1 MDMLNAVRR
10 QCSFKKL
17 AVFLSGA
24 IVILIA
30 VSYSS
35 AQSVKV
41 GRTVGG
47 SGFHIPSYVAI
58 DKGFLKAEG
67 LDANFIAA
75 TAGVLVRA
83 TIAKEIEF
91 TPIPGGGSE
100 AMLKGAP
107 LVFFVGESLVSQW
120 TLTTTPDIKRVEDLR
135 GKTLGLGRPGSA
147 DYSEMVVTLGK
158 HFNMQPGKDYK
169 VISFTGEPDRVAALI
184 QGSIQGGILS
194 FPHAARAEKEGM
206 KILMRTGDYIPRL
219 GGTFLTHKDFLK
231 EKRDVVKRFTR
242 GMIKATDYIKA
253 NKKGSLEVI
262 QKYFEIKDAKIVESI
277 YNQVYDKYSPEMP
290 PELIK
295 DLFES
300 RTTPELGWPQGKPLP
315 DLDQFVDR
323 SIVNEVL
330 KEMGRKPGE
339 NNEVALEAFCRL
351 RAPAGEVGF
360 QLLNGEGEDH
370 GKRHEDGDADEDD
383 IHFVIRRRRRDHIA
397 QALARSEELTDDY
410 SEYRSADG

>member
-1 MDMLNAVRR
+1 MDMLNVGRR
-10 QCSFKKL
+10 QYSFKTPTKI
-17 AVFLSGA
+17 LSVA
-24 IVILIA
+24 IIILIA
-30 VSYSS
+30 SSYSS

-58 DKGFLKAEG
+58 DKGFFKAEG

-206 KILMRTGDYIPRL
+206 KILIRTGDYIPRL

-253 NKKGSLEVI
+253 NKKGSMEVI
-262 QKYFEIKDAKIVESI
+262 EKYFEIKDAKIVESI

-315 DLDQFVDR
+315 DLNQFVDR

-330 KEMGRKPGE
+330 KEMGRKPG
-339 NNEVALEAFCRL
+339 
-351 RAPAGEVGF
+351 
-360 QLLNGEGEDH
+360 
-370 GKRHEDGDADEDD
+370 GK
-383 IHFVIRRRRRDHIA
+383 
-397 QALARSEELTDDY
+397 
-410 SEYRSADG
+410 

>member
-1 MDMLNAVRR
+1 MDMLNGGRT
-10 QCSFKKL
+10 QYCFKTPAKI
-17 AVFLSGA
+17 LSVA
-24 IVILIA
+24 IIILIA
-30 VSYSS
+30 SSYSS

-120 TLTTTPDIKRVEDLR
+120 TLTTTPDIRRVEDLR

-206 KILMRTGDYIPRL
+206 KILIRTGDYIPRL
-219 GGTFLTHKDFLK
+219 GGTFLAHKDFLK
-231 EKRDVVKRFTR
+231 EKRDVAKRFTR

-253 NKKGSLEVI
+253 NKKGTMEVI
-262 QKYFEIKDAKIVESI
+262 EKYFEIKDAKIVESI
-277 YNQVYDKYSPEMP
+277 YNQVFDKYSPEMP
-290 PELIK
+290 PDLIK

-300 RTTPELGWPQGKPLP
+300 RTTPELGWPPGKPLP

-330 KEMGRKPGE
+330 KEMGRKPG
-339 NNEVALEAFCRL
+339 
-351 RAPAGEVGF
+351 
-360 QLLNGEGEDH
+360 
-370 GKRHEDGDADEDD
+370 GK
-383 IHFVIRRRRRDHIA
+383 
-397 QALARSEELTDDY
+397 
-410 SEYRSADG
+410 

>member
-1 MDMLNAVRR
+1 MDRLSAIRRRHCCIALVLLLGAVV
-10 QCSFKKL
+10 L
-17 AVFLSGA
+17 LLTSG
-24 IVILIA
+24 
-30 VSYSS
+30 YSH
-35 AQSVKV
+35 AQPVKV

-58 DKGFLKAEG
+58 DRGFLKAEG

-83 TIAKEIEF
+83 AIAKEIEF
-91 TPIPGGGSE
+91 VPIPGGGSE
-100 AMLKGAP
+100 AILKGAP

-120 TLTTTPDIKRVEDLR
+120 TLTTTPDIKRVEDLK

-147 DYSEMVVTLGK
+147 DYSEMVITLGK

-169 VISFTGEPDRVAALI
+169 VISFTAEPDRVAALI

-219 GGTFLTHKDFLK
+219 GGTFLTHKDFIK

-253 NKKGSLEVI
+253 NKKGTMEVI
-262 QKYFEIKDAKIVESI
+262 EKYFEIKDAKVVESI
-277 YNQVYDKYSPEMP
+277 YAQVYDKYSPEMP
-290 PELIK
+290 PNLIK

-330 KEMGRKPGE
+330 KEMGRKPG
-339 NNEVALEAFCRL
+339 
-351 RAPAGEVGF
+351 
-360 QLLNGEGEDH
+360 
-370 GKRHEDGDADEDD
+370 GK
-383 IHFVIRRRRRDHIA
+383 
-397 QALARSEELTDDY
+397 
-410 SEYRSADG
+410 

>member
-1 MDMLNAVRR
+1 MDLHKVNRR
-10 QCSFKKL
+10 PRLYFTL
-17 AVFLSGA
+17 VTDFMVAA
-24 IVILIA
+24 IVLFAANI
-30 VSYSS
+30 SFS
-35 AQSVKV
+35 QSVKV

-58 DKGFLKAEG
+58 DRGFLKAEG

-107 LVFFVGESLVSQW
+107 LVFFVGESLISQW
-120 TLTTTPDIKRVEDLR
+120 TLTTTPDIKRVEDLK

-169 VISFTGEPDRVAALI
+169 VIAFTGEPDRVAALI
-184 QGSIQGGILS
+184 QGSIQGGVLS

-206 KILMRTGDYIPRL
+206 RILIRTGDYIPRL
-219 GGTFLTHKDFLK
+219 GGTFLTHKDYLK

-242 GMIKATDYIKA
+242 GMIRATDYIKA
-253 NKKGSLEVI
+253 NKKGAMEVI
-262 QKYFEIKDAKIVESI
+262 QKYFEIKDAKVVESI

-315 DLDQFVDR
+315 NLDQFVDR
-323 SIVNEVL
+323 SIVTEVL
-330 KEMGRKPGE
+330 KEMGRTPG
-339 NNEVALEAFCRL
+339 
-351 RAPAGEVGF
+351 
-360 QLLNGEGEDH
+360 
-370 GKRHEDGDADEDD
+370 GK
-383 IHFVIRRRRRDHIA
+383 
-397 QALARSEELTDDY
+397 
-410 SEYRSADG
+410 

>member
-1 MDMLNAVRR
+1 MDMLNVGRR
-10 QCSFKKL
+10 QYSFKTPAKI
-17 AVFLSGA
+17 LSVA
-24 IVILIA
+24 IIILIA
-30 VSYSS
+30 SSYSS

-58 DKGFLKAEG
+58 DKGFFKAEG

-206 KILMRTGDYIPRL
+206 KILIRTGDYIPRL

-253 NKKGSLEVI
+253 NKKGSMEVI
-262 QKYFEIKDAKIVESI
+262 EKYFEIKDAKIVESI

-290 PELIK
+290 PNLIK

-330 KEMGRKPGE
+330 KEMGRKPG
-339 NNEVALEAFCRL
+339 
-351 RAPAGEVGF
+351 
-360 QLLNGEGEDH
+360 
-370 GKRHEDGDADEDD
+370 GK
-383 IHFVIRRRRRDHIA
+383 
-397 QALARSEELTDDY
+397 
-410 SEYRSADG
+410 

>member
-1 MDMLNAVRR
+1 MRLP
-10 QCSFKKL
+10 KL
-17 AVFLSGA
+17 LTSLALWGAPASAA
-24 IVILIA
+24 IVTALA
-30 VSYSS
+30 SS
-35 AQSVKV
+35 ALGQAVKI
-41 GRTVGG
+41 GRTTGG
-47 SGFHIPSYVAI
+47 SGFHIPSYVAV

-67 LDANFIAA
+67 LEANFITA

-107 LVFFVGESLVSQW
+107 LVFFVGESLISQW
-120 TLTTTPDIKRVEDLR
+120 TLTTTPEIKRVEDLR

-147 DYSEMVVTLGK
+147 DYSEMVITLSK

-184 QGSIQGGILS
+184 QGSIQGGVLS

-206 KILMRTGDYIPRL
+206 KILVRTGDYIPRL
-219 GGTFLTHKDFLK
+219 GGTFLTHRDFLK
-231 EKRDVVKRFTR
+231 EKRDVAKRFTR
-242 GMIKATDYIKA
+242 GIVKAIDYLKA
-253 NKKGSLEVI
+253 EKKGSMDVI
-262 QKYFEIKDAKIVESI
+262 QKYFEIKDAKVVEGI

-290 PELIK
+290 PDLIK

-315 DLDQFVDR
+315 DLNPFVDR

-330 KEMGRKPGE
+330 KEMGRK
-339 NNEVALEAFCRL
+339 
-351 RAPAGEVGF
+351 AGT
-360 QLLNGEGEDH
+360 
-370 GKRHEDGDADEDD
+370 K
-383 IHFVIRRRRRDHIA
+383 
-397 QALARSEELTDDY
+397 
-410 SEYRSADG
+410 

>member
-1 MDMLNAVRR
+1 MHMLNASRR
-10 QCSFKKL
+10 QYSFKKL
-17 AVFLSGA
+17 AVFLSVA
-24 IVILIA
+24 MVILIA
-30 VSYSS
+30 SSYSS

-58 DKGFLKAEG
+58 DRGFLKAEG

-206 KILMRTGDYIPRL
+206 KILIRTGDYIPRL

-231 EKRDVVKRFTR
+231 EKRDVAKRFAR

-253 NKKGSLEVI
+253 NKKGAMEVI

-290 PELIK
+290 PDLIK

-330 KEMGRKPGE
+330 KEMGRKPG
-339 NNEVALEAFCRL
+339 
-351 RAPAGEVGF
+351 
-360 QLLNGEGEDH
+360 
-370 GKRHEDGDADEDD
+370 GK
-383 IHFVIRRRRRDHIA
+383 
-397 QALARSEELTDDY
+397 
-410 SEYRSADG
+410 

>member
-1 MDMLNAVRR
+1 MDGLNGIRR
-10 QCSFKKL
+10 RRCCIGL
-17 AVFLSGA
+17 AVTLLA
-24 IVILIA
+24 AVVILLA
-30 VSYSS
+30 GGYSH
-35 AQSVKV
+35 AQPVKV

-58 DKGFLKAEG
+58 DRGFLKAEG
-67 LDANFIAA
+67 LEANFIAA

-83 TIAKEIEF
+83 AIAKEIEF
-91 TPIPGGGSE
+91 VPIPGGGSE
-100 AMLKGAP
+100 AILKGAP

-120 TLTTTPDIKRVEDLR
+120 TLTTTPDIKRVEDLK

-147 DYSEMVVTLGK
+147 DYSEMVITLGK

-169 VISFTGEPDRVAALI
+169 VISFTAEPDRVAALI

-219 GGTFLTHKDFLK
+219 GGTFLTHKDFIK

-253 NKKGSLEVI
+253 NKKGTIEVI
-262 QKYFEIKDAKIVESI
+262 QKYFEINDAKILESI
-277 YNQVYDKYSPEMP
+277 YAQVYDKYSPEMP
-290 PELIK
+290 PNLIK

-330 KEMGRKPGE
+330 KEMGRKPG
-339 NNEVALEAFCRL
+339 A
-351 RAPAGEVGF
+351 
-360 QLLNGEGEDH
+360 
-370 GKRHEDGDADEDD
+370 K
-383 IHFVIRRRRRDHIA
+383 
-397 QALARSEELTDDY
+397 
-410 SEYRSADG
+410 

>member
-1 MDMLNAVRR
+1 MDMLNASRR
-10 QCSFKKL
+10 QYSFKKL
-17 AVFLSGA
+17 AVFLSVA
-24 IVILIA
+24 MVILIA
-30 VSYSS
+30 SSYSS

-206 KILMRTGDYIPRL
+206 KILIRTGDYIPRL

-253 NKKGSLEVI
+253 NKKGTMEVI
-262 QKYFEIKDAKIVESI
+262 EKYFEIKDAKIVESI
-277 YNQVYDKYSPEMP
+277 YNHVFYKYSPEMP
-290 PELIK
+290 PDLIK

-300 RTTPELGWPQGKPLP
+300 RTTPELGWPQGKLLP
-315 DLDQFVDR
+315 DLNQFVDR

-330 KEMGRKPGE
+330 KEMGRKPG
-339 NNEVALEAFCRL
+339 
-351 RAPAGEVGF
+351 
-360 QLLNGEGEDH
+360 
-370 GKRHEDGDADEDD
+370 GK
-383 IHFVIRRRRRDHIA
+383 
-397 QALARSEELTDDY
+397 
-410 SEYRSADG
+410 

>member
-1 MDMLNAVRR
+1 MDMPRASRRKDFNNVAVIM
-10 QCSFKKL
+10 SVAL
-17 AVFLSGA
+17 LT
-24 IVILIA
+24 LIFG
-30 VSYSS
+30 SYAS
-35 AQSVKV
+35 AQPVKV

-147 DYSEMVVTLGK
+147 DYSEMVITLGK

-253 NKKGSLEVI
+253 NKKGAMEVI
-262 QKYFEIKDAKIVESI
+262 QKFFEIKDTKIVESI
-277 YNQVYDKYSPEMP
+277 YNQVFDKYSPEMP
-290 PELIK
+290 PDLIK

-315 DLDQFVDR
+315 DLNQFVDR

-330 KEMGRKPGE
+330 TEMGRKPG
-339 NNEVALEAFCRL
+339 
-351 RAPAGEVGF
+351 
-360 QLLNGEGEDH
+360 
-370 GKRHEDGDADEDD
+370 GK
-383 IHFVIRRRRRDHIA
+383 
-397 QALARSEELTDDY
+397 
-410 SEYRSADG
+410 

>member
-1 MDMLNAVRR
+1 MKPRTAALKQSD
-10 QCSFKKL
+10 SFKCGMIL
-17 AVFLSGA
+17 AIAMQAL
-24 IVILIA
+24 LIGN
-30 VSYSS
+30 VLF

-107 LVFFVGESLVSQW
+107 LVFFVGESLISQW
-120 TLTTTPDIKRVEDLR
+120 TLTTTPDMKRVEDLK

-147 DYSEMVVTLGK
+147 DYSEIVVTLAK

-169 VISFTGEPDRVAALI
+169 VIAFTGEPDRIAALI
-184 QGSIQGGILS
+184 QGSIQGGVLS

-219 GGTFLTHKDFLK
+219 GGTFLAHKDFIK
-231 EKRDVVKRFTR
+231 EKRDVVKKFTR
-242 GMIKATDYIKA
+242 GMIKTIDYIKSE
-253 NKKGSLEVI
+253 KKGTMEVI
-262 QKYFEIKDAKIVESI
+262 QKYFEIKDAKVVESI

-315 DLDQFVDR
+315 DLNQFVDR

-330 KEMGRKPGE
+330 KEMGRKPG
-339 NNEVALEAFCRL
+339 
-351 RAPAGEVGF
+351 
-360 QLLNGEGEDH
+360 
-370 GKRHEDGDADEDD
+370 GK
-383 IHFVIRRRRRDHIA
+383 
-397 QALARSEELTDDY
+397 
-410 SEYRSADG
+410 

>member
-1 MDMLNAVRR
+1 MQTLKTIRRRHFGHSSAVA
-10 QCSFKKL
+10 L
-17 AVFLSGA
+17 
-24 IVILIA
+24 LIA
-30 VSYSS
+30 VVMLVAASQAV

-91 TPIPGGGSE
+91 SPIPGGGSE

-107 LVFFVGESLVSQW
+107 LIFFVGESLISQW
-120 TLTTTPDIKRVEDLR
+120 TLTTTPDIKRVEDIR

-169 VISFTGEPDRVAALI
+169 VISFTGEPDRIAALI
-184 QGSIQGGILS
+184 KGAIQGGILS

-219 GGTFLTHKDFLK
+219 GGTFLTHKDYLK

-242 GMIKATDYIKA
+242 GIIKAEDYIRT
-253 NKKGSLEVI
+253 NKKGTMEVI
-262 QKYFEIKDAKIVESI
+262 QKYFEIPDARVVESI

-290 PELIK
+290 PDLIR

-315 DLDQFVDR
+315 DLEQFVDR

-330 KEMGRKPGE
+330 KEMGRKPG
-339 NNEVALEAFCRL
+339 
-351 RAPAGEVGF
+351 
-360 QLLNGEGEDH
+360 
-370 GKRHEDGDADEDD
+370 GK
-383 IHFVIRRRRRDHIA
+383 
-397 QALARSEELTDDY
+397 
-410 SEYRSADG
+410 

>member
-1 MDMLNAVRR
+1 MELLNVHLRSGRYFTPVMIMAVP
-10 QCSFKKL
+10 
-17 AVFLSGA
+17 
-24 IVILIA
+24 VILLFAANI
-30 VSYSS
+30 SF

-107 LVFFVGESLVSQW
+107 LVFFVGESLISQW
-120 TLTTTPDIKRVEDLR
+120 TLTTTPDIKRVEDLK

-169 VISFTGEPDRVAALI
+169 VIAFTGEPDRVAALI
-184 QGSIQGGILS
+184 QGSIQGGVLS

-206 KILMRTGDYIPRL
+206 RILIRTGDYIPRL
-219 GGTFLTHKDFLK
+219 GGTFLTHKDYLK

-242 GMIKATDYIKA
+242 GMIRATDYIKA
-253 NKKGSLEVI
+253 NKKGAMEVI
-262 QKYFEIKDAKIVESI
+262 QKYFEIKDAKVVESI
-277 YNQVYDKYSPEMP
+277 YNQVYDKYSPEML

-295 DLFES
+295 DL
-300 RTTPELGWPQGKPLP
+300 L
-315 DLDQFVDR
+315 
-323 SIVNEVL
+323 
-330 KEMGRKPGE
+330 
-339 NNEVALEAFCRL
+339 
-351 RAPAGEVGF
+351 
-360 QLLNGEGEDH
+360 
-370 GKRHEDGDADEDD
+370 
-383 IHFVIRRRRRDHIA
+383 
-397 QALARSEELTDDY
+397 
-410 SEYRSADG
+410 

>member
-1 MDMLNAVRR
+1 MQTLNAIRKLHFCR
-10 QCSFKKL
+10 SL
-17 AVFLSGA
+17 AVALSA
-24 IVILIA
+24 AVVTLVA
-30 VSYSS
+30 VSQLF
-35 AQSVKV
+35 AQPIKV
-41 GRTVGG
+41 GRTTGG

-58 DKGFLKAEG
+58 DKGLLKAEG

-91 TPIPGGGSE
+91 SPIPGGGSE

-107 LVFFVGESLVSQW
+107 LVFFVGESLISQW

-169 VISFTGEPDRVAALI
+169 VISFTGEPDRIAALI
-184 QGSIQGGILS
+184 KGAIQGGILS

-219 GGTFLTHKDFLK
+219 GGTFLTHKDYLK

-242 GMIKATDYIKA
+242 GIIKAEDYIRT
-253 NKKGSLEVI
+253 NKKGTMEVI
-262 QKYFEIKDAKIVESI
+262 QKYFEIPDAKVVESI
-277 YNQVYDKYSPEMP
+277 YNQVYDKYGPEMP
-290 PELIK
+290 PELIR

-330 KEMGRKPGE
+330 KEMGRKPG
-339 NNEVALEAFCRL
+339 
-351 RAPAGEVGF
+351 
-360 QLLNGEGEDH
+360 
-370 GKRHEDGDADEDD
+370 GK
-383 IHFVIRRRRRDHIA
+383 
-397 QALARSEELTDDY
+397 
-410 SEYRSADG
+410 

>member
-1 MDMLNAVRR
+1 MNLLNAIRR
-10 QCSFKKL
+10 LHFCRSL
-17 AVFLSGA
+17 AVSLSLAGVMLVTSGQA
-24 IVILIA
+24 F
-30 VSYSS
+30 
-35 AQSVKV
+35 AQPIKV

-67 LDANFIAA
+67 IDPSFIAA

-91 TPIPGGGSE
+91 SPIPGGGSE

-147 DYSEMVVTLGK
+147 DYSEMVITLGK

-184 QGSIQGGILS
+184 RGSIQGGILS

-219 GGTFLTHKDFLK
+219 GGTFLTHKDYLK

-242 GMIKATDYIKA
+242 GIIKAEDYIRT
-253 NKKGSLEVI
+253 NKKGAMEVI
-262 QKYFEIKDAKIVESI
+262 QKYFEIPDAKVVENI

-290 PELIK
+290 PDLIR

-315 DLDQFVDR
+315 DLNQFVDR

-330 KEMGRKPGE
+330 KEMEMK
-339 NNEVALEAFCRL
+339 L
-351 RAPAGEVGF
+351 RW
-360 QLLNGEGEDH
+360 
-370 GKRHEDGDADEDD
+370 K
-383 IHFVIRRRRRDHIA
+383 
-397 QALARSEELTDDY
+397 
-410 SEYRSADG
+410 